1 LLVYIYIH
9 IVLSAIYPCES
20 RERKIDREMGFVGA
34 LMIIIASMI
43 VCCSSA
49 LDESGVIY
57 VGGKVQCQDCTKG
70 WNEWVNGGNPM
81 KGIVALP
88 L

>member
-1 LLVYIYIH
+1 
-9 IVLSAIYPCES
+9 
-20 RERKIDREMGFVGA
+20 
-34 LMIIIASMI
+34 MIIIASML
-43 VCCSSA
+43 VGCSSA

-57 VGGKVQCQDCTKG
+57 VGGKVLCQDCTKG